1 MFRKVKLKHQIVHL
15 KKDSVDENAFLAAD
29 SVGNTTIINQRGEI
43 IREFSFQNEVN
54 SIDFSYPMAR
64 IFIANKEGLTII
76 NFKYEVLRFFES
88 EYLSVIVIKNHFW
101 AVKYIDEE
109 SCQLELY
116 EIKSSKLISSKLIK
130 DLNYNSSFILFP
142 GFNEHSVVLWLAA
155 GQNGTTSYIINFIE
169 GQISI
174 NEFPDYDSWPITF
187 LESGSLFSI
196 TKPNR
201 FYKIYHYPSMIE
213 KLSIDLLE
221 NDNLYEEIIN
231 LNSHQLLFHSYDKLE
246 IYNIENNTISE
257 VNLFE
262 YNKDPIIEANSV
274 LDIRLI
280 SFIQKLN
287 DLFIISCENSELI
300 LTNLSSF
307 EYRKKGQLK
316 LQWENSN

>member
-174 NEFPDYDSWPITF
+174 NEFP
-187 LESGSLFSI
+187 
-196 TKPNR
+196 K
-201 FYKIYHYPSMIE
+201 HY
-213 KLSIDLLE
+213 
-221 NDNLYEEIIN
+221 
-231 LNSHQLLFHSYDKLE
+231 
-246 IYNIENNTISE
+246 
-257 VNLFE
+257 
-262 YNKDPIIEANSV
+262 
-274 LDIRLI
+274 
-280 SFIQKLN
+280 
-287 DLFIISCENSELI
+287 
-300 LTNLSSF
+300 
-307 EYRKKGQLK
+307 
-316 LQWENSN
+316 